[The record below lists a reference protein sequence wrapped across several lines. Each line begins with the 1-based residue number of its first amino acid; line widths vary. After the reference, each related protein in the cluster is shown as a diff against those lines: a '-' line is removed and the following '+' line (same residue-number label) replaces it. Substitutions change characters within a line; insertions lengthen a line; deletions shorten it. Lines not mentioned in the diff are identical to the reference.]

1 MIAGM
6 RALLIAG
13 IGVVLASGPAGHAQG
28 LLAKPGVQHA
38 SVIATASLAAA
49 SAGSVVTL
57 WADVTPNPSIHIYA
71 EGAKDF
77 TPVSLVLTPNAGI
90 TTGRAKYPKPDA
102 ASAPGATDVV
112 PAYKQ
117 AFRIAMPVTIKG
129 TAKPGDVVSIAGAVN
144 YQACD
149 DRLCYP
155 VTAAPVAWKV
165 TVK

>member
-1 MIAGM
+1 M
-6 RALLIAG
+6 RVSYLIAFSL
-13 IGVVLASGPAGHAQG
+13 VSAFATSADAQG

-38 SVIATASLAAA
+38 TVAA
-49 SAGSVVTL
+49 STSAATVTAGSVITL

-77 TPVSLVLTPNAGI
+77 TPVSLVLTPNDAVTAGQP
-90 TTGRAKYPKPDA
+90 RYPKPDVA
-102 ASAPGATDVV
+102 TAPGATEAV
-112 PAYKQ
+112 PAYKKT
-117 AFRIAMPVTIKG
+117 FRIALPVTVKSA
-129 TAKPGDVVSIAGAVN
+129 AKAGDVLNVAGAVK

-155 VTAAPVAWKV
+155 VTAAAVSWKV